1 MQVLKEA
8 DIVSLHVPL
17 TADTRHL
24 ISKPQLLKM
33 KPDAILINT
42 SRGAVINEA
51 DLAEHCKTHPDFT
64 AGLDVF
70 ELEPVINDV
79 LKKTSEC
86 HTGAAYCFCNQ
97 VDT

>member
-1 MQVLKEA
+1 MNA
-8 DIVSLHVPL
+8 DVVSLHVPL
-17 TADTRHL
+17 TAETRHM

-70 ELEPVINDV
+70 EYEPVINDDPEE
-79 LKKTSEC
+79 TSQC
-86 HTGAAYCFCNQ
+86 NDGASYCFSNK